1 MLLYKLSLEPELPRC
16 VCFGR
21 FMQANGWN
29 HRGTT
34 ALRNLL
40 LIFVSGSAKFV
51 IDGNKYNIRRG
62 CQLLIPA
69 GSHYVANA
77 EESCEYYFL
86 HFQDELAPVSERP
99 SERLELS
106 RSIEVD
112 TQKGPDCYL
121 TVLNDINDS
130 YTQILMLLI
139 EMERL
144 RSIDRAEEQYLFQ
157 LDFVRLLLTL
167 STMTRADARQG
178 GGLSERVRIYISE
191 NITKPLTLAGLSEH
205 FDVSKS
211 YLLRLFRRDCH
222 TSVTTYINNAKL
234 DLAAELLCSSMMNV
248 SEVAYHLGYPDT
260 GYFSRIFRK
269 RF

>member
-1 MLLYKLSLEPELPRC
+1 M
-16 VCFGR
+16 
-21 FMQANGWN
+21 N
-29 HRGTT
+29 TT
-34 ALRNLL
+34 
-40 LIFVSGSAKFV
+40 SS
-51 IDGNKYNIRRG
+51 
-62 CQLLIPA
+62 
-69 GSHYVANA
+69 
-77 EESCEYYFL
+77 

-139 EMERL
+139 EMEHL

-234 DLAAELLCSSMMNV
+234 DLAAELLCSSMINV